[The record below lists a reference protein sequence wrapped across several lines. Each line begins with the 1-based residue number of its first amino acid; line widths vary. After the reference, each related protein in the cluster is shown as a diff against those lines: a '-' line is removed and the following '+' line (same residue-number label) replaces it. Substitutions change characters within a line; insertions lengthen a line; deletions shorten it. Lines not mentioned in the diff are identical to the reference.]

1 MAYMF
6 ILASGSPRRKELLQQ
21 IGARFEVLVSEAEE
35 ITGDGIAPE
44 ELVARNAAA
53 KAQAVAQEHPEMA
66 VLGADTVVSFK
77 GHTYGKPDSEA
88 GAAAMLRE
96 LSGNCHKVS
105 TGIAWVKD
113 GQTLTATV
121 TTQVEFDE
129 LTDMEIRAY
138 IATGEPLDKAGAYA
152 IQGRAAAF
160 IKAIKG
166 SFSNVV
172 GLPLNATI
180 RLAEKAGVDLY
191 GNHGERFTDN

>member
-1 MAYMF
+1 MF

-21 IGARFEVLVSEAEE
+21 IDAQFSVLVSEAEE
-35 ITGDGIAPE
+35 IAGSSVPPE
-44 ELVARNAAA
+44 ELVVKNAAA

-66 VLGADTVVSFK
+66 VLGADTVVSLA

-88 GAAAMLRE
+88 GARAMLRE
-96 LSGNCHKVS
+96 LAGQAHKVS

-113 GQTLTATV
+113 GKVYTDVV
-121 TTQVEFDE
+121 TTQVEFAE
-129 LTDMEIRAY
+129 LTDDEIQAY
-138 IATGEPLDKAGAYA
+138 VATGEPLDKAGAYA

-160 IKAIKG
+160 IKGING

-172 GLPLNATI
+172 GLPLHATI

-191 GNHGERFTDN
+191 GSHGERFTDN

>member
-1 MAYMF
+1 MF

-21 IGARFEVLVSEAEE
+21 IDVRFKVLVSEAEE
-35 ITGDGIAPE
+35 ISGEDIAPE
-44 ELVARNAAA
+44 ELVVKNAAA
-53 KAQAVAQEHPEMA
+53 KAQAVAREHPGMA

-88 GAAAMLRE
+88 GAGAMLKE
-96 LSGNCHKVS
+96 LSGNSHKVS
-105 TGIAWVKD
+105 TGIAWVNEGRTFTD
-113 GQTLTATV
+113 CV
-121 TTQVEFDE
+121 TTQVEFAE
-129 LTDMEIRAY
+129 LTDEQIRAY
-138 IATGEPLDKAGAYA
+138 IATGEPMDKAGAYA

-160 IKAIKG
+160 IREIKG

-172 GLPLNATI
+172 GLPLNAAI

>member
-1 MAYMF
+1 MF

-21 IGARFEVLVSEAEE
+21 IDVRFKVLVSEAEE
-35 ITGDGIAPE
+35 ISGEDIAPE
-44 ELVARNAAA
+44 ELVVKNAAA
-53 KAQAVAQEHPEMA
+53 KAQAVAREHPGMA

-88 GAAAMLRE
+88 GAAAMLKE

-105 TGIAWVKD
+105 TGIAWVNEGSTFTD
-113 GQTLTATV
+113 CV
-121 TTQVEFDE
+121 TTQVEFAE
-129 LTDMEIRAY
+129 LTDEQIRAY
-138 IATGEPLDKAGAYA
+138 IATGEPMDKAGAYA

-160 IKAIKG
+160 IREIKG

-172 GLPLNATI
+172 GLPLNAAI